1 MRTSLEPSVYRS
13 RKLAFKVVAEW
24 YRASSFRTMAR
35 RSLAAGW
42 AAAPPTAPV
51 GVTTSAPRIGSA
63 THSAMNSTFFIVPQ
77 CSKGRPR
84 HEGRGSDL
92 AGQESNCRPRKKR
105 EGAFGSLPRFLRT
118 DLLADRRA
126 VHVRRAGRV
135 GTDHTGLVGEEL
147 PLPGGADVH
156 GYGCNRVRVGVA
168 SRIHCSGH
176 VREAVAA
183 LGARSQDR
191 VNQVRSRCR
200 GRGS

>member
-1 MRTSLEPSVYRS
+1 
-13 RKLAFKVVAEW
+13 
-24 YRASSFRTMAR
+24 MAR

-42 AAAPPTAPV
+42 AAAPPAAPA
-51 GVTTSAPRIGSA
+51 GVATSAPRIGSA
-63 THSAMNSTFFIVPQ
+63 THSAMNSTFFIAPQ
-77 CSKGRPR
+77 CSSKGRPR
-84 HEGRGSDL
+84 HEGRGSDWRGTKAIAALEKKGREPL
-92 AGQESNCRPRKKR
+92 APSP
-105 EGAFGSLPRFLRT
+105 GSEEQT

-126 VHVRRAGRV
+126 GYGRRAGRV

-168 SRIHCSGH
+168 SRIRCSGH

-183 LGARSQDR
+183 LDAQSQDR